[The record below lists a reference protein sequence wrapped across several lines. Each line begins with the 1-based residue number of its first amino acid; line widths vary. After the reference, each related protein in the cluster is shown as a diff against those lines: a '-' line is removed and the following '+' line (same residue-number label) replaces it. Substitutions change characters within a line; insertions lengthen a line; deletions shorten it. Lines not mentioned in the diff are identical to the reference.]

1 VHAGGDEAG
10 GGAVHISPRRSYYR
24 AKETKPMTRTART
37 SFILMLVIAL
47 AGSLAAQE
55 VPKAATSTAETET
68 TAAAGTDT
76 SAETSAE
83 ETGTSSENTADR
95 HFQVRDQFALLLE
108 QHPDEFWMILKLDP
122 ALLTNDA
129 FMSGYPEVQEFLVQ
143 HPEIYKNPRFYL
155 SQFRSPT
162 QERSLLDNLFELL
175 AVGGGVLL
183 TVFALAWLI
192 RTLIEQ
198 RRWKQLSRTQ
208 SDVHNKILDRFNT
221 TEQLLEYIRTPA
233 GSKFLESAPIPLHVE
248 RPAGGRGSTLA
259 ARIMWSVQIGI
270 VVAIV
275 GLGMLLLS
283 AVFEKDSSQGLFA
296 LGAIALC
303 VGAGFIASAAVS
315 LKLSRRLGLWED
327 GGAPPEALDGTGSVR

>member
-1 VHAGGDEAG
+1 
-10 GGAVHISPRRSYYR
+10 
-24 AKETKPMTRTART
+24 MTLTART
-37 SFILMLVIAL
+37 IFILMLVL
-47 AGSLAAQE
+47 APAGELIAQE
-55 VPKAATSTAETET
+55 TPTTET
-68 TAAAGTDT
+68 TTAAPTTTAEAAPKTEDT
-76 SAETSAE
+76 ETAAETPTE
-83 ETGTSSENTADR
+83 ETEDPSTGR
-95 HFQVRDQFALLLE
+95 HYQVREQFTRLLN
-108 QHPDEFWMILKLDP
+108 QHPDELWMILKLDP
-122 ALLTNDA
+122 SLLTNDA
-129 FMSGYPEVQEFLVQ
+129 FMSGYPEVRELVTE
-143 HPEIYKNPRFYL
+143 HPEILKNPRFFL
-155 SQFRSPT
+155 AQFNSPA
-162 QERSLLDNLFELL
+162 QERSVLDDIFEVL
-175 AVGGGVLL
+175 AVVGGIAL

-248 RPAGGRGSTLA
+248 RPASGRASTLA
-259 ARIMWSVQIGI
+259 TRIVWSVQLG
-270 VVAIV
+270 VVIAIT

-327 GGAPPEALDGTGSVR
+327 GGAPPDAIDGMGPVR